1 LRRAF
6 GYALDAHLADPRF
19 AGLIH
24 QDAREYEEVLVLK
37 KHIGRGLITALLR
50 MLSVR
55 GNRADRA
62 TSVKDIPAQNLAER

>member
-37 KHIGRGLITALLR
+37 KHIGRG
-50 MLSVR
+50 
-55 GNRADRA
+55 
-62 TSVKDIPAQNLAER
+62 